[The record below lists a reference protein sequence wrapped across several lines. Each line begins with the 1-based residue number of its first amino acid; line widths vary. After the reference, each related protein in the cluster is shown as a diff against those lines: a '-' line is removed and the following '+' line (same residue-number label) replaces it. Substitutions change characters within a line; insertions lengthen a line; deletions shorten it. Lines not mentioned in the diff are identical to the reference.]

1 VTGQANL
8 PLVII
13 DQSPFIQFHAKNK
26 RNMGLLYSFGPWG
39 SFFVAVATAGSAL
52 CGLVFVGLSLKLERI
67 KQSPALV
74 GRGGEA
80 LALLLFTLI
89 FSLICLVPSIS
100 PRIAGVLILV
110 CGLFLWL
117 FVTNLHR
124 TAYHEQKETLLA
136 YLTIRITIAQVAT
149 IPIIVSGIS
158 LIFKAGGGLAW
169 LAFGLAMCV
178 VVAVFDAWV
187 LTIEIVR

>member
-1 VTGQANL
+1 
-8 PLVII
+8 
-13 DQSPFIQFHAKNK
+13 
-26 RNMGLLYSFGPWG
+26 MGTLYSFGVWG
-39 SFFVAVATAGSAL
+39 SFFVAVGTAGSAL
-52 CGLVFVGLSLKLERI
+52 CGLVFVGLSLNLQRI

-89 FSLICLVPSIS
+89 FSLICLVPAIS
-100 PRIAGVLILV
+100 PRFAGILILI
-110 CGLFLWL
+110 CGFILWI

-124 TAYHEQKETLLA
+124 TAYHEQKDTLLA

-158 LIFKAGGGLAW
+158 LILKAGGGLAW
-169 LAFGLAMCV
+169 LAFGLAMCI